1 MEATL
6 TVKVDVKGR
15 LTIPQPLRKAL
26 GIEPGDIFFVALDE
40 THRELRYAKAENPFD
55 VLAQHAINEY
65 HAGRTRNLRDFA
77 AEHNISLDED

>member
-40 THRELRYAKAENPFD
+40 THKGLRYEGGEPFRRSRPARHHR
-55 VLAQHAINEY
+55 VPRRTNEKLA
-65 HAGRTRNLRDFA
+65 RLRRGA
-77 AEHNISLDED
+77 QYLSR